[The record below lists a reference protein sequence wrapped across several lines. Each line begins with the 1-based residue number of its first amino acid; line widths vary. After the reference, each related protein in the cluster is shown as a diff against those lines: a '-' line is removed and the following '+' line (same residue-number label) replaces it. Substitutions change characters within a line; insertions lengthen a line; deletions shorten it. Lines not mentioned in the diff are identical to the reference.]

1 LPENEVDGR
10 SGFFTRLESLRGL
23 AALMVACFHC
33 GQILWGSESSL
44 VFEPYHSDLL
54 AQWMAKSLQVL
65 FNGLGAVNIFF
76 VLSGFV
82 LASSIARGPAAVGTA
97 AYRFILAR
105 LFRLFPAIW
114 ASVAIL
120 AIVQIAGEG
129 LVGPPAPDAG
139 TIVSNM
145 LLPSTSM
152 NGVMWTLQVEMTAI
166 PLILLL
172 ALVDRRWRAIP
183 MIFAIGTLFAL
194 SFVGAWTR
202 GIGPYHVSFNFL
214 LGFALGMLVCDAA
227 PVVGR
232 LNARQCALVF
242 LLAII
247 PFFATRALLGK
258 STGDFR
264 WITIIEFFSA
274 AIMIA
279 IIAYRTDTRFA
290 RLLDWPIMRFYGRIS
305 YSFYLLHPVM
315 LLFASAQPDA
325 IAAVLRIGAPDA
337 IVAIALSFIT
347 IIATTPL
354 AWLCW
359 RGVETPG
366 IALGRLVVGTWK
378 TSHAFD

>member
-1 LPENEVDGR
+1 
-10 SGFFTRLESLRGL
+10 
-23 AALMVACFHC
+23 
-33 GQILWGSESSL
+33 
-44 VFEPYHSDLL
+44 
-54 AQWMAKSLQVL
+54 
-65 FNGLGAVNIFF
+65 
-76 VLSGFV
+76 
-82 LASSIARGPAAVGTA
+82 
-97 AYRFILAR
+97 
-105 LFRLFPAIW
+105 
-114 ASVAIL
+114 
-120 AIVQIAGEG
+120 
-129 LVGPPAPDAG
+129 
-139 TIVSNM
+139 M
-145 LLPSTSM
+145 LLLSISM

-183 MIFAIGTLFAL
+183 LIFAIGTLFAL

-202 GIGPYHVSFNFL
+202 GIGPYHVSLNFL

-274 AIMIA
+274 TIMIA

-305 YSFYLLHPVM
+305 YSFYLLHPVT

-325 IAAVLRIGAPDA
+325 IAAVLRMGAPDA

-347 IIATTPL
+347 IIVTTPL